1 VKNAG
6 SGQGMIRTP
15 DLFWAEYGS
24 GISGGVQ
31 DGSLISGPCRMKN
44 ERNCRSTID
53 SAKTKRDIDMPY
65 LIDYTAN
72 HYSHFFSFS
81 LHESYNNHD

>member
-1 VKNAG
+1 MKNAG
-6 SGQGMIRTP
+6 SEQGMIQNP

-31 DGSLISGPCRMKN
+31 DESLISGPCWMKN
-44 ERNCRSTID
+44 ERNCRNTID
-53 SAKTKRDIDMPY
+53 SAKTKRDIDVPY

-72 HYSHFFSFS
+72 HYLHLFSFS